1 MSRKLLAIASAI
13 ALATLAVQGVAA
25 QERPFER
32 FRVSDTYE
40 QTIARF
46 PDNLRSGFE
55 AMWAALKA
63 MNQEDGKAL
72 EVLHSYIALNFVR
85 VSVMEAGLAEIPF
98 PNQNV
103 TYAEFYAEYRAL
115 MLANAV
121 HILPAIIVMGN
132 PFGTDWN
139 AWFAAIDAYL

>member
-1 MSRKLLAIASAI
+1 MSRKLLAIVSAI

-25 QERPFER
+25 QTQSIQR
-32 FRVSDTYE
+32 FQVSDTYE

-46 PDNLRSGFE
+46 PDALQSGFE
-55 AMWAALKA
+55 AMWTALKA
-63 MNQEDGKAL
+63 MNQDDGKAL

-85 VSVMEAGLAEIPF
+85 TNIMEAGIVEIPF
-98 PNQNV
+98 PNQDV
-103 TYAEFYAEYRAL
+103 TYADFYPEYRAQ

-139 AWFAAIDAYL
+139 AWFDALEAYL